1 MYLKNPY
8 YLELMNDDNRTYDVL
23 IKSNTDKLNS
33 KVIKN
38 LKYDLTL
45 NNTSKLVLGGVYGAS
60 INLELIN
67 FNNLLEGVDFDNKE
81 FEISI
86 RLKSDFIYTVNDI
99 DTIKVGVL
107 NAMPIKR
114 LTSMLIPVGKFYV
127 NDSTTKE
134 EKKITL
140 KLSDKTMFLDVNY
153 VPRISFPATFN
164 EIIQDISTQ
173 TGIAVEKYATINED
187 IYIDKLETTYK
198 INEILGYIA
207 ECECGYF
214 IVNRL
219 GNLQLLRFNKY
230 LTKNINRYKEFKP
243 AENIVIIKKVKYNE
257 TILGEEEG
265 HTLELDN
272 NNPLIS
278 DNVIQNI
285 YDNIKDFTYM
295 PYTLKLIRGDV
306 AQDVLDYIT
315 ITDTKNNA
323 FDSYVF
329 NNSWTFNGALKQD
342 MSAKGEN
349 TLKNTYSSKGF
360 IARTI
365 EKIQKELIPNTLE
378 KAIENATQLLTE
390 FNGGYVIKKD
400 GELFISDNKDLD
412 KAVRIWRWN
421 INGLGYSSTGI
432 NGPYGTA
439 ITMDGSIVANYITS
453 GSMTADRIKGGTLK
467 IGGINNTNGEIQVV
481 DKNGKELVTINLD
494 GITLSNGTKL
504 IGGNGVLS
512 LFQYNS
518 KNSHNSDFLGFYP
531 DYMSSSVKKSQLK
544 FNVNI
549 PDNFEILQAW
559 VTLTHNPIYWTGTSA
574 NGTTVNFWG
583 RSSKI
588 KLYKLQDINTIYAA
602 FCNSEMIQ
610 IDESSLSEITGA
622 FGNNGFTAKTP
633 SNSSHVCEVKNSTD
647 FAQNIQKGASTF
659 VLQTDDETPTF
670 EDDFVEKNT
679 YSKTGICTAVL
690 NVIGYI
696 S

>member
-8 YLELMNDDNRTYDVL
+8 YLELMNDDNKTYDVL

-45 NNTSKLVLGGVYGAS
+45 NSTSKLVLGGVYGAT

-67 FNNLLEGVDFDNKE
+67 FNNLLEGVNFDNKE

-86 RLKSDFIYTVNDI
+86 RLKSNFIYTVNDI

-107 NAMPIKR
+107 NTTPIKR
-114 LTSMLIPVGKFYV
+114 LTSMWIPVGKFYV

-134 EKKITL
+134 KKKITL
-140 KLSDKTMFLDVNY
+140 KLSDKTMFLDVDY

-173 TGIAVEKYATINED
+173 TGIAVEEYATVNED

-219 GNLQLLRFNKY
+219 GNLQLLRFNKD

-243 AENIVIIKKVKYNE
+243 AENVVIVKKVKYNE

-315 ITDTKNNA
+315 ITDTKSNT

-400 GELFISDNKDLD
+400 GELFISDNEDLD

-481 DKNGKELVTINLD
+481 DKDENELVKINLE
-494 GITLSNGTKL
+494 GIILSNGTKI
-504 IGGNGVLS
+504 IGADGLKNTY
-512 LFQYNS
+512 LFQENGNVGYSWSIGATEYGIKDYIIVDCCIPNNFTITKAIVKLIHSPVYWAITNLNTGTVSYQWGYS
-518 KNSHNSDFLGFYP
+518 KN
-531 DYMSSSVKKSQLK
+531 V
-544 FNVNI
+544 
-549 PDNFEILQAW
+549 
-559 VTLTHNPIYWTGTSA
+559 
-574 NGTTVNFWG
+574 
-583 RSSKI
+583 
-588 KLYKLQDINTIYAA
+588 KLYKCTNLAGRLIAA
-602 FCNSEMIQ
+602 DYGGSVWHNDDNSMY
-610 IDESSLSEITGA
+610 DEISNA
-622 FGNNGFTAKTP
+622 FGINGFSAPVPNDSSHDATVIDSMNIKNYLNTGLNRLKVET
-633 SNSSHVCEVKNSTD
+633 SNSIPNSQSNCAAGTGTIEV
-647 FAQNIQKGASTF
+647 IVEIEGF
-659 VLQTDDETPTF
+659 V
-670 EDDFVEKNT
+670 K
-679 YSKTGICTAVL
+679 Y
-690 NVIGYI
+690 
-696 S
+696 

>member
-45 NNTSKLVLGGVYGAS
+45 NSTSKLVLGGVYGAT

-99 DTIKVGVL
+99 DKIKVGVL
-107 NAMPIKR
+107 NTTHIKK
-114 LTSMLIPVGKFYV
+114 LTSMWIPVGKFYV

-140 KLSDKTMFLDVNY
+140 KLSDKTMFLDVDY

-164 EIIQDISTQ
+164 EIIQDISSQ
-173 TGIAVEKYATINED
+173 TGIAVEEYATINED

-219 GNLQLLRFNKY
+219 GNLQLLRFNKDV
-230 LTKNINRYKEFKP
+230 TKNINRYKEFKP
-243 AENIVIIKKVKYNE
+243 AENVVIIKKVKFNE
-257 TILGEEEG
+257 IILGEEEG
-265 HTLELDN
+265 HTLELDS
-272 NNPLIS
+272 NNPFIV
-278 DNVIQNI
+278 DNIIQNI

-306 AQDVLDYIT
+306 AQDILDYIT
-315 ITDTKNNA
+315 ITDTKNNI
-323 FDSYVF
+323 FSSYVF

-349 TLKNTYSSKGF
+349 TLKNSHNTKGF

-400 GELFISDNKDLD
+400 GELFISDNEDLD

-432 NGPYGTA
+432 NGPYGIA
-439 ITMDGSIVANYITS
+439 ITMDGSIVANFITS
-453 GSMTADRIKGGTLK
+453 GSMTADRIKGGTLI

-481 DKNGKELVTINLD
+481 DKNGNELVKINLE

-512 LFQYNS
+512 NFQFVGKVTNS
-518 KNSHNSDFLGFYP
+518 SFLGFYA
-531 DYMSSSVKKSQLK
+531 DYNFSAVRKNKMIFDVIIPNNFVVIQAYVTLIHSPIKWASDQSSNQFYGYSRQLKVKKVTDVDFLRTAYVLSETSEY
-544 FNVNI
+544 
-549 PDNFEILQAW
+549 DN
-559 VTLTHNPIYWTGTSA
+559 
-574 NGTTVNFWG
+574 
-583 RSSKI
+583 
-588 KLYKLQDINTIYAA
+588 
-602 FCNSEMIQ
+602 
-610 IDESSLSEITGA
+610 SSLSDL
-622 FGNNGFTAKTP
+622 NVLNFTASIPSDSSHKTQIVISNDFASSISSGYNMFVIETNASTP
-633 SNSSHVCEVKNSTD
+633 SFKGDFIEQPCYSQVSEVK
-647 FAQNIQKGASTF
+647 
-659 VLQTDDETPTF
+659 
-670 EDDFVEKNT
+670 
-679 YSKTGICTAVL
+679 AVL
-690 NVIGYI
+690 NVVGYM

>member
-8 YLELMNDDNRTYDVL
+8 YLELMNDDNKTYDVL

-45 NNTSKLVLGGVYGAS
+45 NSTSKLVLGGVYGAT

-67 FNNLLEGVDFDNKE
+67 FNNLLEGVNFDNKE

-86 RLKSDFIYTVNDI
+86 RLKSNFIYTVNDI

-107 NAMPIKR
+107 NTTPIKR
-114 LTSMLIPVGKFYV
+114 LTSMWIPVGKFYV

-134 EKKITL
+134 KKKITL
-140 KLSDKTMFLDVNY
+140 KLSDKTMFLDVDY

-164 EIIQDISTQ
+164 EIIQDISAQ
-173 TGIAVEKYATINED
+173 TGIAVEEYATVNED

-219 GNLQLLRFNKY
+219 GNLQLLRFNKD

-243 AENIVIIKKVKYNE
+243 AENVVIVKKVKYNE

-315 ITDTKNNA
+315 ITDTKSNT

-400 GELFISDNKDLD
+400 GELFISDNEDLD

-481 DKNGKELVTINLD
+481 DKDGNELVKINLE
-494 GITLSNGTKL
+494 GIILSNGTKI
-504 IGGNGVLS
+504 IGADGLKNTY
-512 LFQYNS
+512 LFQENGNVGYSWSIGATEYGIKDYIIVDCCIPNNFTITKAIVKLIHSPVYWAITNLNTGTVSYQWGYS
-518 KNSHNSDFLGFYP
+518 KN
-531 DYMSSSVKKSQLK
+531 V
-544 FNVNI
+544 
-549 PDNFEILQAW
+549 
-559 VTLTHNPIYWTGTSA
+559 
-574 NGTTVNFWG
+574 
-583 RSSKI
+583 
-588 KLYKLQDINTIYAA
+588 KLYKCTNLAGRLIAA
-602 FCNSEMIQ
+602 DYGGSVWHNDDNSMY
-610 IDESSLSEITGA
+610 DEIPNA
-622 FGNNGFTAKTP
+622 FGINGFSAPVPNDSSHDATVMDSMNIKNYLNIGLNRLKIET
-633 SNSSHVCEVKNSTD
+633 SNSIPNSQSNCAAGTGTIEV
-647 FAQNIQKGASTF
+647 IVEIEGF
-659 VLQTDDETPTF
+659 V
-670 EDDFVEKNT
+670 K
-679 YSKTGICTAVL
+679 Y
-690 NVIGYI
+690 
-696 S
+696 